1 MLQVKVLF
9 AKETFKHLLWAW
21 TGADAYANRLS
32 PKASVWLRLSS
43 FSQPMNHSSWSAIEC
58 TEDSCSVNPLHM
70 LWLFPPILPLCLLKF
85 TSFSC
90 FAAHKHTV
98 FFFHSVNLVLYAHS
112 KLRYSTQ
119 QLGHCNSFQDS
130 LGDLGRVRER
140 KSIHVECSC
149 SSFSRIKFDFLLILP
164 VFSGISGNWPRL
176 PQTSVLT
183 GQLWG

>member
-9 AKETFKHLLWAW
+9 AKETFKYLLWAS
-21 TGADAYANRLS
+21 TVVDAYGNRLS
-32 PKASVWLRLSS
+32 PKATVWLWLSS

-70 LWLFPPILPLCLLKF
+70 LWLFSPVLPLRLSNF

-98 FFFHSVNLVLYAHS
+98 FFFHSVNPVLYAHS
-112 KLRYSTQ
+112 KLRYGTQ
-119 QLGHCNSFQDS
+119 HLGHCNSVQDS
-130 LGDLGRVRER
+130 LEDLGRVKECKR
-140 KSIHVECSC
+140 IHVECSC
-149 SSFSRIKFDFLLILP
+149 SSFSLINFGFLLILP
-164 VFSGISGNWPRL
+164 IFSGISGNWSRL

-183 GQLWG
+183 S